1 MYAIVCQSVRAPSCS
16 VQGCDGMHVN
26 IPSVVKLREGTAHDN
41 DHLAK
46 KAHTHA
52 QYIYIYIYVYKDDTS
67 TADTSWQMTISERR
81 LLTTMMARSEC
92 LESELALF
100 SSASLDDALCCCWMC
115 LVLGM

>member
-52 QYIYIYIYVYKDDTS
+52 QYIYIYIRIQGRYVNGRYLLADDDFGTE
-67 TADTSWQMTISERR
+67 AVDDDDGTI
-81 LLTTMMARSEC
+81 
-92 LESELALF
+92 
-100 SSASLDDALCCCWMC
+100 
-115 LVLGM
+115 GMS